1 MFLFDM
7 FKALGRISTIICL
20 ILIFFL
26 FAFSMP
32 IGEDQGNLIT
42 GTYSAEDVCD
52 VFYTGHG
59 KFYCEFGD
67 ATCERLLYERCFG
80 K

>member
-1 MFLFDM
+1 MIHAASKILTIVSVLFV
-7 FKALGRISTIICL
+7 
-20 ILIFFL
+20 FFL
-26 FAFSMP
+26 FVFSMP

-42 GTYSAEDVCD
+42 GTHSTEEICS

-59 KFYCEFGD
+59 RFYCEFGD
-67 ATCERLLYERCFG
+67 ITCERLLYEQCFG

>member
-1 MFLFDM
+1 MI
-7 FKALGRISTIICL
+7 KGISKILTIVSFVL
-20 ILIFFL
+20 VFFL

-32 IGEDQGNLIT
+32 VGEDSPAGMVT
-42 GTYSAEDVCD
+42 GVFDDDVCS

-59 KFYCEFGD
+59 SFYCEFGD
-67 ATCERLLYERCFG
+67 ITCERMLYEQCFG